1 MKLRRLKIRGN
12 FYGEGLKWI
21 RYFLVVNCIIMFIR
35 MGEIKS
41 EWGDIGI
48 VGYIYWIGSVL
59 NLVL

>member
-1 MKLRRLKIRGN
+1 
-12 FYGEGLKWI
+12 
-21 RYFLVVNCIIMFIR
+21 MFIR

-48 VGYIYWIGSVL
+48 VCYIYWRGSVL

>member
-1 MKLRRLKIRGN
+1 
-12 FYGEGLKWI
+12 
-21 RYFLVVNCIIMFIR
+21 

-59 NLVL
+59 NLVMYLEYY

>member
-1 MKLRRLKIRGN
+1 
-12 FYGEGLKWI
+12 
-21 RYFLVVNCIIMFIR
+21 MFKRI
-35 MGEIKS
+35 GEIKS